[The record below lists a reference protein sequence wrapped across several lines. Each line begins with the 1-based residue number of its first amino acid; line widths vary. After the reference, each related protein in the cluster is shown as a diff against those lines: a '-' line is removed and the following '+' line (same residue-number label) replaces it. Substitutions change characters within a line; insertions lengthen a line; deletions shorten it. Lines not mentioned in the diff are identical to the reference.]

1 MSAKYKNHIA
11 ISTLFERA
19 RTKTELD
26 MTSQNHL
33 RECEFC
39 RGRLSWM
46 ETASGLGAKEP
57 SYEPPK
63 SVMDNVL
70 SLGRPSRLKQ
80 LRNFVVAS
88 LTFDSFKD
96 LASVP
101 VRTEGATARQMTYE
115 AEEFEIGLW
124 LRWSGD
130 RTLTL
135 TGQVLSKTA
144 GPIKESS
151 AHVDLV
157 IDGDH
162 IKTATLSPW
171 GEFSFPDLPQTRF
184 GLHVSFLDRVLRI
197 PSILLVDE
205 EGS

>member
-1 MSAKYKNHIA
+1 M
-11 ISTLFERA
+11 
-19 RTKTELD
+19 
-26 MTSQNHL
+26 
-33 RECEFC
+33 
-39 RGRLSWM
+39 
-46 ETASGLGAKEP
+46 
-57 SYEPPK
+57 
-63 SVMDNVL
+63 
-70 SLGRPSRLKQ
+70 
-80 LRNFVVAS
+80 
-88 LTFDSFKD
+88 
-96 LASVP
+96 
-101 VRTEGATARQMTYE
+101 
-115 AEEFEIGLW
+115 
-124 LRWSGD
+124 
-130 RTLTL
+130 TL

-144 GPIKESS
+144 GPIKDSS

>member
-1 MSAKYKNHIA
+1 MSVKYDNHIA
-11 ISTLFERA
+11 ISRLFERA

-26 MTSQNHL
+26 TASQTHL
-33 RECEFC
+33 AGCDFC
-39 RGRLSWM
+39 RERLSWM
-46 ETASGLGAKEP
+46 ESASALGAKET

-63 SVMDNVL
+63 TLMDNVL
-70 SLGRPSRLKQ
+70 GLGRASRLKQ
-80 LRNFVVAS
+80 LRNFIVAS

-96 LASVP
+96 LASLP
-101 VRTEGATARQMTYE
+101 VRAEGVAARQMTYE

-124 LRWSGD
+124 LRWSED

-135 TGQVLSKTA
+135 TGQVLSKTGA
-144 GPIKESS
+144 PIKDSS
-151 AHVDLV
+151 AQVDLV

-162 IKTATLSPW
+162 IKTSSLSPW
-171 GEFSFPDLPQTRF
+171 GEFSFPDLPQTKF
-184 GLHVSFLDRVLRI
+184 GLQVSFMGRVLRI